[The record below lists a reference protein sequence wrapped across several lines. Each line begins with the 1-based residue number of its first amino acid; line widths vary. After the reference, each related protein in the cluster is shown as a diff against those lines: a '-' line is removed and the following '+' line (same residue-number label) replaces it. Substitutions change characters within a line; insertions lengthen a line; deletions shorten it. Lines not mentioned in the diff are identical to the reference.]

1 MGRLRFVSPSGEMRR
16 RLGKTVSPIGAAAC
30 EGLKVPCGTGF
41 YETILLVDS
50 MKAIMA
56 KKSYWVG
63 LIISVIFLFLFLR
76 NIDLSQLWQNFKRV
90 EYIYTIPLMVLNL
103 FSIWLRSKRWGY
115 LLRPIKKVPMTDLF
129 NATAIGFMANNIF
142 PARIGEFIRAIQ
154 LGHRARI
161 SKTASFATIVVER
174 LFDGFTV
181 LALLLAV
188 SLFMTFPVNQSS
200 LVTPGTIRSAGLLSF
215 GFYTLILLVLLL
227 LRFKNP
233 SAYRVLAFLL
243 KWLPS
248 KISQFIDRTVESFVS
263 GLEILQ
269 KGKDIFII
277 IFYSLAIWLLT
288 AFSVYLLFCGFH
300 LSLSWWAAVFIEV
313 VLVFVVSLPSAPG
326 YIGTYHWAC
335 AAGLMYLGVDR
346 NAADGFAVVLWM
358 AGFIPVTGL
367 GLILLWKE
375 GLSLRLLQREE
386 E

>member
-1 MGRLRFVSPSGEMRR
+1 
-16 RLGKTVSPIGAAAC
+16 
-30 EGLKVPCGTGF
+30 
-41 YETILLVDS
+41 
-50 MKAIMA
+50 MKATMA
-56 KKSYWVG
+56 KKSYWIGFVV
-63 LIISVIFLFLFLR
+63 SVFFLFLFFR
-76 NIDLSQLWQNFKRV
+76 NIDLGQLWQNFKRV
-90 EYIYTIPLMVLNL
+90 NYVYTIPLMLLNL

-115 LLRPIKKVPMTDLF
+115 LLHPIKKVPMPDLF

-161 SKTASFATIVVER
+161 SKTTSFATIVVER

-188 SLFMTFPVNQSS
+188 SLFMPFPASQSS
-200 LVTPGTIRSAGLLSF
+200 LVTPRTIRSAGLLSF
-215 GFYTLILLVLLL
+215 GFYAFILLILLL

-233 SAYRVLAFLL
+233 SAYRFLAFLL

-248 KISQFIDRTVESFVS
+248 RISQFINSTVESFVS

-277 IFYSLAIWLLT
+277 IFYSLAVWLLT
-288 AFSVYLLFCGFH
+288 SFSVYLLFWGFH

-313 VLVFVVSLPSAPG
+313 VLVFVVTLPSAPG
-326 YIGTYHWAC
+326 YIGTFHWAC
-335 AAGLMYLGVDR
+335 AAGMMYLGVDR
-346 NAADGFAVVLWM
+346 SAADGFAVVLWM
-358 AGFIPVTGL
+358 AGFVPVTGL

-375 GLSLRLLQREE
+375 GLSLRVLQRGEE
-386 E
+386 